1 MHPALTRCP
10 VCHNEMTVTRL
21 HCASCDTLV
30 EGHFTAGHFANLT
43 SEQLDFILTFVRV
56 EGKLNRMEP
65 ELGLSYPTIR
75 NRLHEIIRAL
85 GYQPGAADEPEG
97 LTEEERQRILE
108 DLDKGSISAEEAM
121 RIILVRMN
129 VFIVARLSCWAINLS
144 P

>member
-30 EGHFTAGHFANLT
+30 EGHFTAGHFANLP

-56 EGKLNRMEP
+56 EGKLNRMET

-85 GYQPGAADEPEG
+85 GYEPGKDETPDADDEKRRSV
-97 LTEEERQRILE
+97 LEE
-108 DLDKGSISAEEAM
+108 LDAGKISADDAM
-121 RIILVRMN
+121 RLLRGEEN
-129 VFIVARLSCWAINLS
+129 
-144 P
+144 